1 MGRWDPKEQNQN
13 VTSLKVALVIFGAIA
28 LIVAISSIPS
38 FFDSIQGGF
47 TP

>member
-1 MGRWDPKEQNQN
+1 MGRWDPNEQSQN

-28 LIVAISSIPS
+28 LIVVIGSIPS
-38 FFDSIQGGF
+38 FFDNIQGGF